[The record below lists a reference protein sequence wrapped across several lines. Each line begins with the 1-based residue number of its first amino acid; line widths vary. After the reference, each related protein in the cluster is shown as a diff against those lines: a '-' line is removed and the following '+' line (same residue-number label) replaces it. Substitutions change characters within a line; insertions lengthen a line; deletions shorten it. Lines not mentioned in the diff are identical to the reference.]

1 MTTGLSVSLVLLL
14 LTIVGTP
21 CLLFVES
28 AVVISSE
35 DHRSTESP
43 AALNVEPIIGVLA
56 QEISYSLVDK
66 YEENYESYIA
76 ASYVKFVEGAGA
88 RVVPIWINR
97 TRDYYASI
105 LPNLN
110 GVLFPGGATW
120 FNQTNGY
127 SEAGRHIYDV
137 AVELNE
143 QHGVY
148 FPLWGT
154 CLGFELLTYLAT
166 DGNEHRAH
174 CSSNNQGLHL
184 DFTADFRTSR
194 MFAKAPEDVVEILSN
209 EPVTPN
215 FHQFCVTEQNFTEYG
230 LDRDW
235 RVMSTNKD
243 WNGLEF
249 ISTIEHKTLPFYGV
263 QFHPEKNL
271 YEWVRNKN
279 ISHTPNAIKAAQY
292 FADFFVNEARR
303 NDQHFA
309 REEDIDK
316 HVIYNFP
323 ASFTGLKRSA
333 FEQCYLFE
341 GNVDYLKEI
350 PPVYPPK
357 KAAAARKAL
366 HSNRWRKI
374 KGATH
379 RRLA

>member
-1 MTTGLSVSLVLLL
+1 MAPSIISLSVSLVLL
-14 LTIVGTP
+14 TIVGTP
-21 CLLFVES
+21 FVES

-35 DHRSTESP
+35 DHHHGTVSSSS
-43 AALNVEPIIGVLA
+43 LNEEPIVGVLA
-56 QEISYSLVDK
+56 QEMSYSLADK

-88 RVVPIWINR
+88 RVVPIWINK

-105 LPNLN
+105 LSKLN

-120 FNQTNGY
+120 FNQSNGY
-127 SEAGRHIYDV
+127 AEAGRHIYDV
-137 AVELNE
+137 ALELNE
-143 QHGVY
+143 QGVY

-154 CLGFELLTYLAT
+154 CLGFELLTYLAA

-184 DFTADFRTSR
+184 DFTADFRNSR
-194 MFAKAPEDVVEILSN
+194 LFEKAPEDVVKILAN

-215 FHQFCVTEQNFTEYG
+215 FHQYCVTEQNFTEYG
-230 LDRDW
+230 LDREW
-235 RVMSTNKD
+235 RVMSTNQD

-271 YEWVRNKN
+271 YEWVRGKN
-279 ISHTPNAIKAAQY
+279 ISHTPNAIRAAQY

-303 NDQHFA
+303 NSQHFDS
-309 REEDIDK
+309 EEEIDK

-341 GNVDYLKEI
+341 GNVDYLEEL
-350 PPVYPPK
+350 PPVYPPRVAATRKGTVK
-357 KAAAARKAL
+357 KSAA
-366 HSNRWRKI
+366 
-374 KGATH
+374 GV
-379 RRLA
+379 